1 MNYVGID
8 LHRDF
13 FVAVAQNEKGD
24 ELFRKRYV
32 NSEASVKEML
42 SNFDLPPKVV
52 VEATRNWMWFIAS
65 LQKHG
70 CETTLAHP
78 FRTKAIASARIKT
91 DSIDAKTL
99 CDLLRADLIPKSY
112 IANPEELDSREL
124 ARGRICLVHDQTI
137 LKNRILAILG
147 KDNLRF
153 KGADTFG
160 TSGKEWLQK
169 QSLSDS
175 KRQMVNLYMGRLDG
189 VKTAIEK
196 VDHLIKQ
203 RSSSFPDVKLLQTIP
218 GFGTTT
224 AFLLA
229 SEIGDI
235 NRFPSSKK
243 FASYFGLVP
252 RLSQS
257 GNHAYYGRITKL
269 GNPYVRWSLVQACHR
284 LVRTNK
290 DYKRFVD
297 RLSYKHGKKKAI
309 VALSRKLSTIVYAV
323 LKEKRNYQK
332 EYTHKSVRFCPAI
345 IPESQSIS

>member
-13 FVAVAQNEKGD
+13 FVAVAQDRDGD
-24 ELFRKRYV
+24 ELLRKKYI
-32 NSEASVKEML
+32 NSEESVR
-42 SNFDLPPKVV
+42 DLLTHFAAPPKVA

-65 LQKHG
+65 LQNKG
-70 CETTLAHP
+70 CTVQLAHP
-78 FRTKAIASARIKT
+78 FRTKAIAAARIKT

-99 CDLLRADLIPKSY
+99 CDLLRAGLIPESY
-112 IANPEELDSREL
+112 IANPKELDNREL
-124 ARGRICLVHDQTI
+124 SRGRICLVHDQTI

-147 KDNLRF
+147 KENLRF

-160 TSGKEWLQK
+160 TAGKEWLKK

-175 KRQMVNLYMGRLDG
+175 KRQMINLYLKRLDG

-196 VDHLIKQ
+196 VASLIKQ
-203 RSSSFPDVKLLQTIP
+203 RSSSFPEVKLLQTIP

-229 SEIGDI
+229 AEIGDI
-235 NRFPSSKK
+235 NRFPNAKK

-252 RLSQS
+252 RLNQS

-269 GNPYVRWSLVQACHR
+269 GNPHVRWGLVQASHR

-290 DYKRFVD
+290 NYKRFVD

-309 VALSRKLSTIVYAV
+309 VALSRKLSTIVYCV
-323 LKEKRNYQK
+323 LKEKRVYQK
-332 EYTHKSVRFCPAI
+332 EYTHKSLKACPAI
-345 IPESQSIS
+345 IPESPA